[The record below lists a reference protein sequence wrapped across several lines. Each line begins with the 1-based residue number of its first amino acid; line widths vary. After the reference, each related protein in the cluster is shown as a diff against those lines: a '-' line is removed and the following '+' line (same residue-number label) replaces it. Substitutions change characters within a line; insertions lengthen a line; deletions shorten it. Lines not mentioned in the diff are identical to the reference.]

1 MATLRASSKADS
13 STGTAISVA
22 APTGATTG
30 DLVVCIV
37 QANGQT
43 TLVDNNGATPFT
55 EDINDYKPNTTN
67 GHVVSVF
74 SRVIQAG
81 DPSTYNF
88 TSEAS
93 ERWSIVA
100 ICWQGAHSY
109 DVAPSTGNA
118 ANDDSASTGTINAPT
133 ITTVADNSHH
143 VTFCCW
149 DTAATGIITT
159 PVGYTLL
166 QNANAGGEPLH
177 ASYKNITPAGATGAT
192 THLNTEFGAMIA
204 MSFSVKASSGILVK
218 TKNGLAQASIKTY
231 NGLAT
236 ASTKVVNGIS
246 NV

>member
-74 SRVIQAG
+74 SRVIQAS

-88 TSEAS
+88 TSGAS
-93 ERWSIVA
+93 GRWSIVA
-100 ICWQGAHSY
+100 ICWQGAHAY

-118 ANDDSASTGTINAPT
+118 ANDDSASTGTINAPS

-149 DTAATGIITT
+149 DTAATGTITT

-166 QNANAGGEPLH
+166 QNANSGGEPLH

-204 MSFSVKASSGILVK
+204 MSFSVKASAAAPTVK
-218 TKNGLAQASIKTY
+218 TLAAL
-231 NGLAT
+231 G
-236 ASTKVVNGIS
+236 VG
-246 NV
+246 